1 MAHAN
6 KNHNAFTDF
15 SGFQN
20 AWMEAWA
27 SSVQHAFQCWGHMFE
42 LQANFLKHAQE
53 HHRSH
58 IEIASGAS
66 FLDRYGR
73 RAHDIDPERDV

>member
-6 KNHNAFTDF
+6 KNHNAFTDL
-15 SGFQN
+15 SGLQT

-27 SSVQHAFQCWGHMFE
+27 NSVEHAFVCWRHMFE
-42 LQANFLKHAQE
+42 LQANFLRHAQE

-66 FLDRYGR
+66 FLDRYGK
-73 RAHDIDPERDV
+73 RAHDIDPERDI